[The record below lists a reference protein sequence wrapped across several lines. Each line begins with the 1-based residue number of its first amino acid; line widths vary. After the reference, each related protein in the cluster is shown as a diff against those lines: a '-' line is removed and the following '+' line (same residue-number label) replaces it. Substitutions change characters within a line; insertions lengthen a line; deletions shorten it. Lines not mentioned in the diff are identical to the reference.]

1 MRFYL
6 KFILTLSL
14 FNASAQLPVGRDTLS
29 VMEAGKILR
38 SPWAGGLN
46 FCQFSKVDLNGDG
59 KKDIVVFDKVNSFAY
74 GVVRCFIN
82 ESNAG
87 ETKYR
92 VNGNLKS
99 SFPVVD
105 NWMFFYDYNNDG
117 KEDLFT
123 YVLGGIK
130 VFKNTSVGST
140 ISFQLEKTRLKSDFT
155 PSSSPTMGNIYSSPQ
170 SVPGFTDIDN
180 DGDMDILTFSSTGFK
195 IEYHQNQSKELYG
208 ISDSLVFDM
217 VDYCWGNISENSCSV
232 TLNDCPLQ
240 IMYND
245 AVQKVLHAG
254 SCLMCFDRDNDGDQ
268 DLIMGDISCSHVTY
282 MENGGS
288 VSNANITDTT
298 KRFPNYPLLANTQVI
313 NLNSFPCTYFLDVDN
328 DGKKDL
334 LASPNDSYSE
344 NFESVWYYKNNG
356 TTTNEFQFVKT
367 NFLQED
373 MIDVGEGAYPVLFD
387 NDNDGLLDLLIG
399 NHGYYDNGLNKTRL
413 TFYKNV
419 GTLSQ
424 PSYSLITR
432 DFASVSTLTNTMFG
446 LVPTVGDIDG
456 DGDKDLVLGDTYG
469 RIHWL
474 ENTAG
479 AGNICNFS
487 NFKFN
492 YFGITTP
499 SSYAYPQLI
508 DVDRDSKLDLLVGM
522 QNGRLAYYRNTG
534 TVSSPTYSLIT
545 STFGNVNV
553 RGNPAVYLTGNCT
566 PFMYDESGSYK
577 LLCGSTSGRVFY
589 YDNIDGNLTGNFNR
603 IDTNVNVIYEGMQS
617 ALQYIDI
624 TNDGNRD
631 LICGNYAGGLT
642 YFSSN
647 NVGIG
652 INEVS
657 LVNAN
662 DVIVF
667 PNPAKDFISI
677 KINDAYK
684 FDVTITDVLG
694 KTILSKSDN
703 FERTQFNVADLPSG
717 IYFCEIKIRNKNSE
731 QSVYKK
737 IIID

>member
-1 MRFYL
+1 MRLYL
-6 KFILTLSL
+6 NFLLVL
-14 FNASAQLPVGRDTLS
+14 VFFQLNAQLPVGRDTIS
-29 VMEAGKILR
+29 VFDAGKIIR

-46 FCQFSKVDLNGDG
+46 FCQFSKVDLNDDG

-92 VNGNLKS
+92 VNSNLKS
-99 SFPVVD
+99 SFPAVD

-117 KEDLFT
+117 KEDLLT
-123 YVLGGIK
+123 YTLGGIK
-130 VFKNTSVGST
+130 VFKNISVGTSVN
-140 ISFQLEKTRLKSDFT
+140 FQLEKARLKSDFT
-155 PSSSPTMGNIYSSPQ
+155 PSSSPTIGNIYSSPQ

-195 IEYHQNQSKELYG
+195 IEYHKNQSKELYG

-217 VDYCWGNISENSCSV
+217 VDYCWGNISENSCAV

-240 IMYND
+240 MVYNE

-282 MENGGS
+282 MENGGTTG
-288 VSNANITDTT
+288 NANITDTT
-298 KRFPNYPLLANTQVI
+298 IRFPNYPLLANTQVI
-313 NLNSFPCTYFLDVDN
+313 RLNTFPCTYFLDVDN

-334 LASPNDSYSE
+334 LVSPNDSYSE

-356 TTTNEFQFVKT
+356 TSSNEFQFVKT

-399 NHGYYDNGLNKTRL
+399 NHGYYDNGINKTRL
-413 TFYKNV
+413 TLYKNV

-446 LVPTVGDIDG
+446 LTPTIGDVDG
-456 DGDKDLVLGDTYG
+456 DGDKDLILGDTYG

-479 AGNICNFS
+479 AGNVCNFS

-534 TVSSPTYSLIT
+534 TVSSPSFSLIT
-545 STFGNVNV
+545 ATFGNVNV
-553 RGNPAVYLTGNCT
+553 RGNPSIYLTGNCT
-566 PFMYDESGSYK
+566 PFMYDDGGAYK
-577 LLCGSTSGRVFY
+577 LLCGSTSGRIFY
-589 YDNIDGNLTGNFNR
+589 YDNIDGNLSGNFNR
-603 IDTNVNVIYEGMQS
+603 IDTNVNAIYEGMQS
-617 ALQYIDI
+617 TLQYVDI
-624 TNDGNRD
+624 TNDGKRD

-642 YFSSN
+642 YYSSN

-652 INEVS
+652 IQES
-657 LVNAN
+657 EILADEAVN
-662 DVIVF
+662 IY
-667 PNPAKDFISI
+667 PNPAHDVVTI
-677 KINDAYK
+677 KVNTPLE
-684 FDVTITDVLG
+684 FDVKLSDMLG
-694 KTILSKSDN
+694 KTLLSKTNN
-703 FERTQFNVADLPSG
+703 FENTSLIIGNLPSG
-717 IYFCEIKIRNKNSE
+717 VYFAEIKIRNKNSQ
-731 QSVYKK
+731 QSIYKK
-737 IIID
+737 LIID